1 MWTEWLVAAAV
12 LIGFL
17 ALLPLMLRQ
26 TKPTSRK
33 FAGSGVVIG
42 LGMVFAMIFDP
53 KAVQATE
60 EVQKAKEICDSEKDE
75 QADPLS

>member
-17 ALLPLMLRQ
+17 ALLPLLRQ

-60 EVQKAKEICDSEKDE
+60 EVQKAKQIGDSEKDE